1 VRTHRPPPPQTARRA
16 ARALTA
22 SRQVHWVLAD
32 CAAAVTLLVLQAGHA
47 AAQTPQAG
55 FPRWLVLAGIGVAAL
70 PIAARRAWPVPVL
83 AIVLAANTLVTVAG
97 GSGDP
102 AIPVALALYTVAVTR
117 PPRDSAAAA
126 AAALTVTLLAQAY
139 AGLAGPPRMPRTV
152 LEDLMTVTAVIM
164 AAAWGTGAMQRRF
177 AAHAA
182 AEVAR
187 RAVTDERLRI
197 ARELHDVIS
206 HAMTLITAKAAVTS
220 YLIDSR
226 PEEAGPALAVIEA
239 TGRAALDE
247 MRRLLGVLRAGE
259 IGTTPDPDTG
269 GGETAADGAGTARAP
284 APGLTGLPALAART
298 AAAGVRTTLDIRG
311 ERDLPEAMALSVYRI
326 VQEAL
331 TNVVK
336 HAAPAR
342 CHVQVDLAGDQ
353 VAVTITD
360 DGRPRPA
367 PAGRTASP
375 GGHGLIGIR
384 ERVGMY
390 RGDFTA
396 GPRPGGGFQVAARLP
411 VALAGRAAVDGRAAA
426 GGRESPA

>member
-1 VRTHRPPPPQTARRA
+1 VRTHLPPLPQTGRRA
-16 ARALTA
+16 AHALTA
-22 SRQVHWVLAD
+22 ARQAHWVIAD
-32 CAAAVTLLVLQAGHA
+32 CAAAVTLLVLLAGHA
-47 AAQTPQAG
+47 ASQPPQSG
-55 FPRWLVLAGIGVAAL
+55 IPRWLTLAGSGAAAM
-70 PIAARRAWPVPVL
+70 PIAARRAWPAPVL
-83 AIVLAANTLVTVAG
+83 AIVLIANTLVTVAG
-97 GSGDP
+97 ASGDP
-102 AIPVALALYTVAVTR
+102 AVPVALALYTVAVTQ
-117 PPRDSAAAA
+117 PPRRSAAAA

-139 AGLAGPPRMPRTV
+139 ASLARQPPTPRTV
-152 LEDLMTVTAVIM
+152 LEYLMTATAVIM
-164 AAAWGTGAMQRRF
+164 AAAWGTGAMQRRYT
-177 AAHAA
+177 AHAA

-220 YLIDSR
+220 YLIDSH

-239 TGRAALDE
+239 TGRAALAE
-247 MRRLLGVLRAGE
+247 MRRLLGVLRAGDS
-259 IGTTPDPDTG
+259 GTPPDPDAES
-269 GGETAADGAGTARAP
+269 GETAADGPGTARAP
-284 APGLTGLPALAART
+284 APGLTGLQALAART

-311 ERDLPEAMALSVYRI
+311 EPELPEAMALSVYRI

-342 CHVQVDLAGDQ
+342 CHVQVHLAGDH
-353 VAVTITD
+353 VTVTITD
-360 DGRPRPA
+360 DGRARPA
-367 PAGRTASP
+367 AAGRTASP

-396 GPRPGGGFQVAARLP
+396 GPRPEGGFQVAARLP
-411 VALAGRAAVDGRAAA
+411 VAPAGRGAVAD
-426 GGRESPA
+426 RESPA